1 MSPIIPRTSV
11 FSSCLSIDF
20 ESEGFPSCIG
30 PANGC
35 QILPTTWREILWAAL
50 TVGRPSKSF
59 IFQHGLASLFE
70 ALYRIS
76 QLRMALTQQTFS
88 QHLYRTDAFRQLDPT
103 EKGAVSYALGMVF
116 CKLFAHRLLNTH
128 WLLHLDVF
136 KEQLNPE
143 LLTGKS
149 RPDLVG
155 QDDTGDWHSFESK
168 GRSSAPNDDA
178 KQKAKQQAQRLVRV
192 DGQDCLLHIGAIS
205 FFRGETLEFYW
216 RDPDPIKEEPFEVRL
231 PEDAWKHYY
240 LPALA
245 VSQTERLDE
254 PDDTDEIDIYVEI
267 APHISELLVQG
278 EWSKAKDLADR
289 SRQELIEQGYFPDG
303 IKLAVG
309 ENWARSHS
317 KFK

>member
-1 MSPIIPRTSV
+1 M
-11 FSSCLSIDF
+11 
-20 ESEGFPSCIG
+20 
-30 PANGC
+30 
-35 QILPTTWREILWAAL
+35 
-50 TVGRPSKSF
+50 
-59 IFQHGLASLFE
+59 
-70 ALYRIS
+70 
-76 QLRMALTQQTFS
+76 
-88 QHLYRTDAFRQLDPT
+88 
-103 EKGAVSYALGMVF
+103 SYALGMVF

-136 KEQLNPE
+136 KDQLNPE

-309 ENWARSHS
+309 ENWARGHS